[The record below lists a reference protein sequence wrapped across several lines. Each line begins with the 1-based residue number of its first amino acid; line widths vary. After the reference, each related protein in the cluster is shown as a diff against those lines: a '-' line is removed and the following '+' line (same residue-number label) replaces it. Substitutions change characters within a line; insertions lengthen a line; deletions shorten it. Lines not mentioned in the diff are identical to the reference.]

1 MSTAIARQFW
11 QCSCN
16 GIRFFTGRKWWDC
29 FIERWRRCRPDAGAV
44 LTAFLTLTTSVL
56 ALAGAVAGAAAGAGP
71 KYRWVFK
78 MCWRFFIWKV
88 RRNSSLDSIART
100 PTDMVAACITGS
112 SVKMDSTPF
121 GYLASTSGSKYN
133 SLQVF
138 DKLIVLC
145 DIVWIVQLWPLR
157 IYRWGKCRSSDS
169 RRQTL
174 VERLIHKVCPELDA
188 NLARMLFVRVYETSP
203 CTPLLFP
210 LRKPPKSPRD
220 DELAE
225 RLIFLPSNPPVRSAG
240 LWSQA
245 SLLCTYHFSLNGPCH
260 ECHVHLQVQETE
272 IGNNG

>member
-1 MSTAIARQFW
+1 
-11 QCSCN
+11 
-16 GIRFFTGRKWWDC
+16 
-29 FIERWRRCRPDAGAV
+29 
-44 LTAFLTLTTSVL
+44 
-56 ALAGAVAGAAAGAGP
+56 
-71 KYRWVFK
+71 

-210 LRKPPKSPRD
+210 LRKQPESPTSLLSVWFFCLQTLQFAAQGYD
-220 DELAE
+220 L
-225 RLIFLPSNPPVRSAG
+225 RLVCFALIIFLWMVLATSATFICKFRR
-240 LWSQA
+240 LK
-245 SLLCTYHFSLNGPCH
+245 
-260 ECHVHLQVQETE
+260 
-272 IGNNG
+272 